1 VSVQPHAPV
10 PFIVG
15 SPRSGASLLRSMLD
29 SHPRLAIPPETGF
42 LPCAFGSLF
51 GNDARQR
58 RSFGETLINFPPESS
73 GWRAFG
79 IEPDDFMR
87 ELGAITPFRVDEAI
101 RCFYR
106 MYAARF
112 GKDRWGDRTCAYGR
126 HMRAIEQVLP
136 EACFIHIIRDGR
148 DIALSLRESGLSSR
162 TDMSALARQWR
173 RDICVTRR
181 QSLGVR
187 QYLELRYESLVLD
200 PETCLREVCDFVEV
214 DYDPAIRKTVRTQ
227 DPSRVF
233 RWRKEMSTRDRAEY
247 EDVAGG
253 LLGALDYP
261 PRTER

>member
-1 VSVQPHAPV
+1 MLHIRIKQSSLVACTRPKLDHVLNVLPSHSSIVATILAQAHARRLRRSPVSVQPHAPV

-79 IEPDDFMR
+79 IEPDEFMR

-126 HMRAIEQVLP
+126 HMR
-136 EACFIHIIRDGR
+136 
-148 DIALSLRESGLSSR
+148 
-162 TDMSALARQWR
+162 
-173 RDICVTRR
+173 
-181 QSLGVR
+181 
-187 QYLELRYESLVLD
+187 
-200 PETCLREVCDFVEV
+200 
-214 DYDPAIRKTVRTQ
+214 
-227 DPSRVF
+227 
-233 RWRKEMSTRDRAEY
+233 
-247 EDVAGG
+247 
-253 LLGALDYP
+253 
-261 PRTER
+261 